1 MSSDFRF
8 DVHPS
13 VVFQLGA
20 DLISDDAQA
29 LIELVKNSYDA
40 GASYTKIEIDTQ
52 SSAKVA
58 SELTLFGD
66 QVGFIKI
73 SDDGHGMTR
82 EAIRD
87 GWLVVSNS
95 AKRAQK
101 RSKLI
106 PSGARTPLGDKGLGR
121 LGAQRLAENLEVFTC
136 AVGGDIEYQ
145 VGFSWHKFEGVT
157 RLSSVEVQA
166 IEHQV
171 KRKHGTTLLLS
182 GLRNIERW
190 RGPDAKRELE
200 ERLSEL
206 VSPFEAIEKFD
217 LVVTVD
223 GVKLEPTQFG
233 KHLRSEADSTFSI
246 AFSEDELSAVGKV
259 KLRYLEPGGH
269 NRASVFAARVLKDG
283 GEKLREFLKEQAA
296 NKGFRVSAGSGKWF
310 LKFEQKWDASKLDK
324 IKTDSGKAKT
334 DDKADGKADGKAE
347 TETDDKAKFANP
359 GPFRGELDG
368 FDLDSLPEQS
378 AFGSRKEFREKI
390 KALAAVRV
398 YRDGFGVRVDRDFLK
413 LSKAWTGGGSW
424 YGLKPANTLGF
435 IAITAAGNPNLV
447 ETTDREGFKH
457 TPHYQNFE
465 LLLEQFVGFT
475 HDVLEFCRRET
486 IKFCDKFIVEEAQVD
501 PALPP
506 EELARRVGS
515 HFERATKLGE
525 EIEAIRKVAAT
536 RSDELRRAVESV
548 QQQPSLFGP
557 TKEAAAAQK
566 VLEQARSALEKMQ
579 LSMNSVAQWVQEAA
593 RARDGHRVLQIQIE
607 QFTERLTRAHEAMG
621 LGLTAEAL
629 AHEIAAIADGLA
641 ARVADVQRQIK
652 SAAVPES
659 VRAFVRH
666 VNAAVAALRK
676 QLAHL
681 DPSLRYV
688 RERREVIDI
697 SAFLEEIAA
706 YHRERWREAPL
717 TVEINRL
724 SRKDFSIEINRGKL
738 TQIFDNLFL
747 NGEYW
752 LREELRLGRLEQGV
766 IKIEVQPPLVWFG
779 DNGRGI
785 DPAVESS
792 LFEPFVTTRRGGR
805 GLGLFIVREFL
816 ESEGGSISL
825 YPERSKSGR
834 YYAFELNFSGL
845 IHGSDERE

>member
-1 MSSDFRF
+1 MSSEFRF

-40 GASYTKIEIDTQ
+40 GASYAKIEIDTQ
-52 SSAKVA
+52 ASAKVA

-106 PSGARTPLGDKGLGR
+106 ASGARTPLGDKGLGR
-121 LGAQRLAENLEVFTC
+121 LGAQRLAENVEVFTC

-145 VGFSWHKFEGVT
+145 VGFSWHKFEGVA

-166 IEHQV
+166 IEHPA

-190 RGPDAKRELE
+190 KGPDAKRELE

-217 LVVTVD
+217 LIVTVD
-223 GVKLEPTQFG
+223 GTKLAPAQFS
-233 KHLRSEADSTFSI
+233 KRLRNEADSTFSI
-246 AFSEDELSAVGKV
+246 AFGENELSATGKV

-269 NRASVFAARVLKDG
+269 DRASVFAARVLKDG
-283 GEKLREFLKEQAA
+283 GEKLREFLQAQTA
-296 NKGFRVSAGSGKWF
+296 NKGFRASAGSGKWF
-310 LKFEQKWDASKLDK
+310 LKFEQTWDASKLDK
-324 IKTDSGKAKT
+324 IKADS
-334 DDKADGKADGKAE
+334 
-347 TETDDKAKFANP
+347 DKAKADSDKAKADSDKANFANP

-378 AFGSRKEFREKI
+378 AFGSRKEFRAKI

-424 YGLKPANTLGF
+424 YGLKPANTIGF
-435 IAITAAGNPNLV
+435 IAITAAGNPDLV

-465 LLLEQFVGFT
+465 LLLEEFVGFT
-475 HDVLEFCRRET
+475 HDVLEFCRRGT
-486 IKFCDKFIVEEAQVD
+486 IDFCDKYIAEVAQVD

-525 EIEAIRKVAAT
+525 EIETIRKATAT
-536 RSDELRRAVESV
+536 RVDELRRAVESV

-579 LSMNSVAQWVQEAA
+579 LSMSNVAQWVQEAA
-593 RARDGHRVLQIQIE
+593 KAREGHRVLQIQIE

-641 ARVADVQRQIK
+641 TRVADAQRQIK

-659 VRAFVRH
+659 VKAFVRH
-666 VNAAVAALRK
+666 VDAAVAALRK

-697 SAFLEEIAA
+697 NAFLEEIAA

-717 TVEINRL
+717 AVEITKL

-792 LFEPFVTTRRGGR
+792 LFDPFVTTRRGGR

-825 YPERSKSGR
+825 YPERNKSGR

-845 IHGSDERE
+845 IHGADERE

>member
-1 MSSDFRF
+1 MSSEFRF

-40 GASYTKIEIDTQ
+40 GASYAKIEIDTQ
-52 SSAKVA
+52 SPAKVA
-58 SELTLFGD
+58 SELSLFGD

-95 AKRAQK
+95 AKRVQK
-101 RSKLI
+101 KSKLI

-136 AVGGDIEYQ
+136 AVGGDIEHQ

-157 RLSSVEVQA
+157 RLSSVEVQS
-166 IEHQV
+166 IERPA
-171 KRKHGTTLLLS
+171 KGKHGATLLLS

-190 RGPDAKRELE
+190 KGPDAKRELE

-223 GVKLEPTQFG
+223 GVKLAPAQFS
-233 KHLRSEADSTFSI
+233 KRLRNEADSTFSI
-246 AFSEDELSAVGKV
+246 AFNENELSTVGKV

-283 GEKLREFLKEQAA
+283 GEKLREFLQAQAA
-296 NKGFRVSAGSGKWF
+296 SKGFRASAGSGKWF
-310 LKFEQKWDASKLDK
+310 LKFEQTWDASKLDK
-324 IKTDSGKAKT
+324 IKLDNDKP
-334 DDKADGKADGKAE
+334 KADS
-347 TETDDKAKFANP
+347 DKPSFANP
-359 GPFRGELDG
+359 GPFRGELDS

-378 AFGSRKEFREKI
+378 AFGSRKEFRVKI

-424 YGLKPANTLGF
+424 YGLKPANTIGF
-435 IAITAAGNPNLV
+435 IAITASGNPNLV

-457 TPHYQNFE
+457 TPNYQNFE

-475 HDVLEFCRRET
+475 HDILEFCRRGT
-486 IKFCDKFIVEEAQVD
+486 IDFCDKYIAEEAHVD

-525 EIEAIRKVAAT
+525 EIETIRKAAAT
-536 RSDELRRAVESV
+536 RVDELRRAAESV

-579 LSMNSVAQWVQEAA
+579 LSMSNVAQWVQEAA
-593 RARDGHRVLQIQIE
+593 KAREGHRVLQIQIE
-607 QFTERLTRAHEAMG
+607 QFAERLTRAHEAMG

-652 SAAVPES
+652 SATVPES

-666 VNAAVAALRK
+666 VDAAVAALRK

-697 SAFLEEIAA
+697 NVFLEEIAA
-706 YHRERWREAPL
+706 YHRERWRETPL
-717 TVEINRL
+717 AVEINKL
-724 SRKDFSIEINRGKL
+724 SRKDFLIEINRGKL

-752 LREELRLGRLEQGV
+752 LREELRLERLEQGV

-816 ESEGGSISL
+816 ESEGGLISL
-825 YPERSKSGR
+825 YPERNKSGR